1 MIINGDT
8 KHITSKNVADLIS
21 DLALHDAP
29 IVVELNGTIVSKSD
43 FIRTLLKPDDVI
55 EIVQFVGGG

>member
-1 MIINGDT
+1 MKINGET
-8 KHITSKNVADLIS
+8 KHIASKNVAELIE

-29 IVVELNGTIVSKSD
+29 IVVELNGCIISKSD
-43 FIRTLLKPDDVI
+43 FIRTLLKPEDVI